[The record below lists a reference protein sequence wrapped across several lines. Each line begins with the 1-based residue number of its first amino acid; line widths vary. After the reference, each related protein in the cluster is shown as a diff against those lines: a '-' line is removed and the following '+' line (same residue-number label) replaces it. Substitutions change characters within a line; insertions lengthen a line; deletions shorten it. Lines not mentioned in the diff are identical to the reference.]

1 MSNSVGSSSALSNI
15 VIRNAQIDD
24 CELIKSFIQQL
35 ADYEKMPDDMVA
47 TVQDL
52 EQTLFGDKRYAE
64 VVIGELDGEAVGFA
78 LFFHNYSTFLG
89 KPGIYLED
97 LFVLPAVR
105 GKKVGKALLVHL
117 AKIAVERNCA
127 RFEWSVLDWNQPAID
142 FYRSIGAVG
151 MEEWTVQRVDGEQLN
166 LLAQM

>member
-1 MSNSVGSSSALSNI
+1 MSNSVTSSLDKSHI
-15 VIRNAQIDD
+15 VIRNAQFND

-35 ADYEKMPDDMVA
+35 ADYEKMSDDSVA
-47 TVQDL
+47 TVEDL
-52 EQTLFGDKRYAE
+52 TATLFGDKRYAE
-64 VVIGELDGEAVGFA
+64 VVIGELDGEPAGFA

-97 LFVLPAVR
+97 LFVIPAAR

-127 RFEWSVLDWNQPAID
+127 RFEWSVLDWNQPAIN

-151 MEEWTVQRVDGEQLN
+151 MEEWTVQRVDGEGLKF
-166 LLAQM
+166 LAKM

>member
-1 MSNSVGSSSALSNI
+1 MSKI
-15 VIRNAQIDD
+15 IIRNARVND

-35 ADYEKMPDDMVA
+35 ADYEKLSDDMIA
-47 TVQDL
+47 TTEDL
-52 EQTLFGDKRYAE
+52 ERTLFGDKPYAE
-64 VVIGELDGEAVGFA
+64 VVIGELNGEAVGFA
-78 LFFHNYSTFLG
+78 LFFHNYSTFIG

-97 LFVLPAVR
+97 LFVVPAAR

-151 MEEWTVQRVDGEQLN
+151 LEEWTVQRVDGEQLG
-166 LLAQM
+166 LLANM